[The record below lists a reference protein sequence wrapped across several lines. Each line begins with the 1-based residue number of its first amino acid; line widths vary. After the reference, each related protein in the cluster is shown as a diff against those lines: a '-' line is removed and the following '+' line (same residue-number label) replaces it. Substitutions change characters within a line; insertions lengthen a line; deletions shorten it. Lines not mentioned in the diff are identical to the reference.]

1 MSRWQRR
8 PLITDT
14 NPRSPISETYRSLR
28 SNIEFS
34 SIDREIRTLML
45 TSAGPAEGK
54 STTTANLAVTY
65 AQAGKRVLVID
76 ADLRKPTLHHT
87 FGITNRWGL
96 TSVMVGQAPLEQ
108 AIQDTNVEN
117 LWCLTSGPLPPNPSE
132 MLASNKM
139 TALIE
144 NLKKEFDII
153 LFDTP
158 PVIAVTDAQIVASK
172 CDGVVLVIDY
182 GNVKKE
188 IALKAKQLLEMAH
201 ANLLGVVINNK
212 KHTKHQEYYYYYY
225 YT

>member
-1 MSRWQRR
+1 
-8 PLITDT
+8 
-14 NPRSPISETYRSLR
+14 
-28 SNIEFS
+28 
-34 SIDREIRTLML
+34 ML

-87 FGITNRWGL
+87 FGLTNRWGL

-212 KHTKHQEYYYYYY
+212 KHTKHKEYYYYYY
-225 YT
+225 YS

>member
-1 MSRWQRR
+1 MSRLQIR
-8 PLITDT
+8 PLITDI
-14 NPRSPISETYRSLR
+14 NPRSPISETYRTLR
-28 SNIEFS
+28 TNIEFS

-65 AQAGKRVLVID
+65 AQAGKRVIVVD

-87 FGITNRWGL
+87 FGLTNRWGL
-96 TSVMVGQAPLEQ
+96 TSVMIGQASLEQ
-108 AIQDTNVEN
+108 VIQESSVEH

-139 TALIE
+139 TSLLDALRE
-144 NLKKEFDII
+144 DFDIVI
-153 LFDTP
+153 IDTP

-172 CDGVVLVIDY
+172 CDGVIMVIDY
-182 GNVKKE
+182 GHVKRE
-188 IALKAKQLLEMAH
+188 IAVKAKQLLELAH

-212 KHTKHQEYYYYYY
+212 KHMKNKEYYYYYY
-225 YT
+225 YS

>member
-1 MSRWQRR
+1 MSRLQRSL
-8 PLITDT
+8 LITDL

-87 FGITNRWGL
+87 FGLTNRWGL

-108 AIQDTNVEN
+108 AIQDINVEN
-117 LWCLTSGPLPPNPSE
+117 LWCLTAGPLPPNPSE

-188 IALKAKQLLEMAH
+188 IALKAKQLLELAH

-212 KHTKHQEYYYYYY
+212 KHTKHKEYYYYYY
-225 YT
+225 YS

>member
-8 PLITDT
+8 LLITDT

-76 ADLRKPTLHHT
+76 ADLRKPALHHT
-87 FGITNRWGL
+87 FGLTNRWGL

-117 LWCLTSGPLPPNPSE
+117 LWCLTAGPLPPNPSE

-212 KHTKHQEYYYYYY
+212 KHTKHKEYYYYYY
-225 YT
+225 YS